1 MRCPSC
7 QTDNPENT
15 RFCRSCGATLAG
27 GMPADAPVAPHSKSN
42 TGLIVAIVIG
52 AVLFGCVFF
61 GAILAAIMFPV
72 FAKSREKARQ
82 SQCISNVRQST
93 IAIQMYMQDHNNQF
107 PSKDSVW
114 ADVALPP
121 NVLTCPTY
129 GADKGNGYGYNAS
142 LSKKSIMSSGM
153 PGPQIIPMLADSRMP
168 GNLLNSP
175 VDIDPRHVGK
185 AVVGFVDGHVELR
198 NPLTI
203 QISPYQ

>member
-1 MRCPSC
+1 M
-7 QTDNPENT
+7 T
-15 RFCRSCGATLAG
+15 
-27 GMPADAPVAPHSKSN
+27 PAYQSAPTPPARSN
-42 TGLIVAIVIG
+42 TGTIIAIIIG
-52 AVLFGCVFF
+52 VVLFGCVFF

-82 SQCISNVRQST
+82 SQCMSNVRQST

-175 VDIDPRHVGK
+175 VDIDPRHVGR
-185 AVVGFVDGHVELR
+185 AIVGFADGHVEMQVPSAVSNL
-198 NPLTI
+198 PI
-203 QISPYQ
+203 P